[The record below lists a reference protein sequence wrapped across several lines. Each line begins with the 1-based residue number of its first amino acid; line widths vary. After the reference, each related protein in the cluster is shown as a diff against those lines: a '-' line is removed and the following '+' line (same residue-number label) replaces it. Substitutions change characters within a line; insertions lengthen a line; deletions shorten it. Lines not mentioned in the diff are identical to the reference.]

1 MTQNNVESTSN
12 ASESAV
18 DKGGES
24 AEQARILDLR
34 GSPNFRDAGGYS
46 CTGGSLRW
54 GHLFRSGHL
63 AKLTAD
69 EQRQVEDLGLQLIVD
84 LRRPDERDFEPTPLP
99 ESITRIHAN
108 ITPGSQ
114 GSAIYSDSTQL
125 GGPEAMFRFM
135 CDINREFVE
144 SQTDTFADIFGQL
157 LDSGAERILV
167 HCSAGKDRT
176 GFMVA
181 MIQLLLGVDVEDVR
195 DDYMLSRR
203 YYLPQDHLPR
213 VREKYAVGHLSD
225 EDLLPMMQTEVDY
238 LNSALDAIE
247 AGFGSVDRYLVE
259 GLRLGEG
266 ERRELHRRFVD
277 TGS

>member
-1 MTQNNVESTSN
+1 MTQSSADANNG
-12 ASESAV
+12 SEV
-18 DKGGES
+18 DPEN
-24 AEQARILDLR
+24 ARILSLS

-46 CTGGSLRW
+46 CAGGTLRW
-54 GHLFRSGHL
+54 GQLFRSGHL
-63 AKLTAD
+63 AKLSAE
-69 EQRQVEDLGLQLIVD
+69 EQRQVESLGLELIVD
-84 LRRPDERDFEPTPLP
+84 LRRPDERDSEPTPLP
-99 ESITRIHAN
+99 ETIARIHAN

-144 SQTDTFADIFGQL
+144 SQTATFADIFEQL
-157 LDSGAERILV
+157 LDSGARRVLV

-181 MIQLLLGVDVEDVR
+181 MIQLLLGVDVDDVR

-247 AGFGSVDRYLVE
+247 SGFGTVDQYLME
-259 GLRLGEG
+259 GLKLGES
-266 ERRELHRRFVD
+266 ERREFRRRFVD
-277 TGS
+277 TGGT